1 MSRRFALDLIHG
13 RAVAV
18 AIAGDDG
25 EGNLPEEVAAAAH
38 LGPARR
44 REYLAG
50 RRALRAALA
59 DLGVTA
65 PAIGADPRGAPIVP
79 APMVGS
85 ISHKG
90 ELALAVAAPA
100 DGWTVGV
107 DLERRAPRTIDLS
120 RRVLTDRELAALA
133 DRDDDARR
141 RAVVQAFAIK
151 EAIYKAIDP
160 FLGRY
165 VGFREVAVWPEGDRV
180 EVEAPAA
187 WGLEVV
193 AACAEVDDHWVATAR
208 ARRR

>member
-1 MSRRFALDLIHG
+1 
-13 RAVAV
+13 
-18 AIAGDDG
+18 
-25 EGNLPEEVAAAAH
+25 
-38 LGPARR
+38 
-44 REYLAG
+44 
-50 RRALRAALA
+50 
-59 DLGVTA
+59 
-65 PAIGADPRGAPIVP
+65 
-79 APMVGS
+79 
-85 ISHKG
+85 
-90 ELALAVAAPA
+90 VAAPA